1 MDKHLRAVN
10 SLPAD
15 LPKIDFSMYK
25 TRVAVPGMVDTF
37 EKSYAGLQI
46 PYPADQVLQN
56 LHDIYLLSLILVVWT
71 HFELKQRCIFNF
83 QLSSTSFLISLN
95 LYSINSVDLNLSPI
109 DMMNNRTWSMT
120 PNT

>member
-71 HFELKQRCIFNF
+71 HFELKQRCI
-83 QLSSTSFLISLN
+83 L
-95 LYSINSVDLNLSPI
+95 
-109 DMMNNRTWSMT
+109 
-120 PNT
+120 